1 MSVFKVV
8 PCWRFA
14 NLSLEAQVAKIRS
27 ELSEVEAAIGR
38 EDMEAVKVE
47 LMDVIH
53 AANTALQVQLKMVDA
68 DVLKLSQRV
77 NEKNRGRG
85 YHGKG

>member
-14 NLSLEAQVAKIRS
+14 NLSLEAQVAKIGS

-77 NEKNRGRG
+77 NEKNHDRG
-85 YHGKG
+85 YHGRG